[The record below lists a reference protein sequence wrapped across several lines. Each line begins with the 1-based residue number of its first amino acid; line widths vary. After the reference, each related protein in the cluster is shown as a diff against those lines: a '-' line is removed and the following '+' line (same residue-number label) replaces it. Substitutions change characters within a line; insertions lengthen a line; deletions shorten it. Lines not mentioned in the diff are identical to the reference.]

1 MNVDYFA
8 VKGRLLLPNVNRDKL
23 RIAPGGVPGR
33 GREPTKRCTPW
44 GASQRYLGGVKR
56 LFALLG
62 ILAALA
68 GLAPL
73 ETRAWGFFAHQ
84 RINRLAVYTLP
95 PELFGFYKR
104 HIVYVTEHATDPDSR
119 RTVVVEEAPRHYID
133 LDCKA
138 YVHAVHSDS
147 TAWKLPR
154 YWKDAVALVSEDTLN
169 AYGIVP
175 WHAYF
180 VKYQLTEA
188 FKQRDLPRILKLSAD
203 LGHYLA
209 DACVP
214 LHTSE
219 NYNGQFTNQRG
230 IHGLWESRLP
240 ELLAG
245 NYDFFVGPA
254 PYLPKPQLTIWDA
267 VISSHRAVD
276 SVFVFERDA
285 SAKLGDDRKYGF
297 EERNN
302 ATIRTYSRPYVDE
315 YHKML
320 NGQVERQMR
329 RAIKLVGAM
338 WYTAWVD
345 AGQPALDNMPGEL
358 TPAQQQEIAAEQ
370 QLLRQGGAVKPRQEH
385 E

>member
-1 MNVDYFA
+1 M
-8 VKGRLLLPNVNRDKL
+8 KRLLP
-23 RIAPGGVPGR
+23 
-33 GREPTKRCTPW
+33 
-44 GASQRYLGGVKR
+44 R
-56 LFALLG
+56 LFLLLG
-62 ILAALA
+62 LSGALA
-68 GLAPL
+68 VALPQPA
-73 ETRAWGFFAHQ
+73 RAWGFFAHQ

-119 RTVVVEEAPRHYID
+119 RTVMVEEAPRHYID

-138 YVHAVHSDS
+138 YVRAARSDS

-154 YWKDAVALVSEDTLN
+154 YWKDAVALVGEDTLM
-169 AYGIVP
+169 AYGVVP
-175 WHAYF
+175 WHANL
-180 VKYQLTEA
+180 VKFKLTEA
-188 FKQRDLPRILKLSAD
+188 FKARDLPRILKLSAD

-240 ELLAG
+240 ELFAG

-254 PYLPKPQLTIWDA
+254 TYQPRTQLSIWDA
-267 VISSHRAVD
+267 VTSANRAVD
-276 SVFVFERDA
+276 SVFTFERTA

-302 ATIRTYSRPYVDE
+302 ATIRTYSRPFAEE
-315 YHKML
+315 YQRML

-329 RAIKLVGAM
+329 RAIRLVGAM

-345 AGQPALDNMPGEL
+345 AGQPDLDSLPGEL
-358 TPAQQQEIAAEQ
+358 SPAQQQELAAEEQ
-370 QLLRQGGAVKPRQEH
+370 RQGGAVQPRQEH

>member
-1 MNVDYFA
+1 M
-8 VKGRLLLPNVNRDKL
+8 KRLSTLWLLP
-23 RIAPGGVPGR
+23 
-33 GREPTKRCTPW
+33 
-44 GASQRYLGGVKR
+44 
-56 LFALLG
+56 
-62 ILAALA
+62 LAALLF
-68 GLAPL
+68 LAP
-73 ETRAWGFFAHQ
+73 RGAAAWGFFAHQ
-84 RINRLAVYTLP
+84 RINRLAVFTLP

-119 RTVVVEEAPRHYID
+119 RTMMMEEAPRHYID
-133 LDCKA
+133 LDAKA
-138 YVHAVHSDS
+138 YIRACHSDS

-154 YWKDAVALVSEDTLN
+154 YWKEAVALVSEDTLQ

-175 WHAYF
+175 WHAFF

-188 FKQRDLPRILKLSAD
+188 FKARDLPRILKLSAD

-219 NYNGQFTNQRG
+219 NYNGQLTNQKG

-240 ELLAG
+240 ELMIG
-245 NYDFFVGPA
+245 NYDFFVGSA
-254 PYLPKPQLTIWDA
+254 PYLQRPQLSVWEA
-267 VISSHRAVD
+267 VISANRAVD
-276 SVFVFERDA
+276 SVFRFERTA
-285 SAKLGDDRKYGF
+285 TEKLGDDRKFGY

-302 ATIRTYSRPYVDE
+302 ATIRTYSRPFAQE
-315 YHKML
+315 YHTLL

-329 RAIKLVGAM
+329 RAIRLVGAM

-345 AGQPALDNMPGEL
+345 AGQPDLDTLPGEL
-358 TPAQQQEIAAEQ
+358 TPAQQQQIAAEE
-370 QLLRQGGAVKPRQEH
+370 QLLKQGGAVQPRHEH

>member
-1 MNVDYFA
+1 M
-8 VKGRLLLPNVNRDKL
+8 KRLILLSLLL
-23 RIAPGGVPGR
+23 
-33 GREPTKRCTPW
+33 
-44 GASQRYLGGVKR
+44 
-56 LFALLG
+56 
-62 ILAALA
+62 ALA
-68 GLAPL
+68 VGKA
-73 ETRAWGFFAHQ
+73 RAWGFFAHQ

-119 RTVVVEEAPRHYID
+119 RTVVAAEAPRHYID
-133 LDCKA
+133 LDCKP
-138 YVHAVHSDS
+138 YVRAVHSDS

-154 YWKDAVALVSEDTLN
+154 YWNDAVALLTEDTLN

-175 WHAYF
+175 WYANLMRIR
-180 VKYQLTEA
+180 LTEA

-214 LHTSE
+214 LHSTE
-219 NYNGQFTNQRG
+219 NYNGQFTNQKG

-240 ELLAG
+240 ELYAA

-254 PYLPKPQLTIWDA
+254 QYQTKPQLTIWGA
-267 VISSHRAVD
+267 VISANVATD
-276 SVFVFERDA
+276 SVFRFEREA
-285 SAKLGDDRKYGF
+285 SARVGDDRKFGY

-302 ATIRTYSRPYVDE
+302 QTIRTYSRPFAQE
-315 YHKML
+315 YHRML
-320 NGQVERQMR
+320 GNQVERQMR
-329 RAIKLVGAM
+329 RAIRLVGAM

-345 AGQPALDNMPGEL
+345 AGQPSLDAMPGEL
-358 TPAQQQEIAAEQ
+358 TPAQQQELATEQ
-370 QLLRQGGAVKPRQEH
+370 DQYQHGRLPSRES